1 MVDAVQHA
9 GGDNFVVGGQQMSLA
24 TLIMFVNMQRAELM
38 DKQMGDQLSAMKERN
53 DQTRQLND
61 LLNTL
66 RAARPVGDGS
76 ATVITLSGEVSV
88 CPCYK
93 SLQF

>member
-53 DQTRQLND
+53 DRLQTLIQWIQLPSTP
-61 LLNTL
+61 TL
-66 RAARPVGDGS
+66 AVGGQMGLFYCHQKTAKPS
-76 ATVITLSGEVSV
+76 ST
-88 CPCYK
+88 K
-93 SLQF
+93 